1 MIRPSADVP
10 RVHLCREPVDMR
22 KSIDGLAALVSHVLK
37 QDPFSAEL
45 FVFVNRQRN
54 KIKILAWDRS
64 GFVILYK
71 RLEQERFHWPKTEST
86 ATITITGQQLNW
98 LLDGYNLTAMKPHAA
113 LPYRA
118 IA

>member
-1 MIRPSADVP
+1 MIRPSADIS

-37 QDPFSAEL
+37 ADPFSAEL

-54 KIKILAWDRS
+54 KLKILAWDKS

-71 RLEQERFHWPKTEST
+71 RLERERFHWPKTHDT
-86 ATITITGQQLNW
+86 ATVTITGQQLNW
-98 LLDGYNLTAMKPHAA
+98 LLDGYNLTAMRPHAA
-113 LPYRA
+113 LTYRA

>member
-1 MIRPSADVP
+1 MIRPAADIS

-37 QDPFSAEL
+37 ANPFSAEL

-54 KIKILAWDRS
+54 KLKILAWDQS
-64 GFVILYK
+64 GFILLYK
-71 RLEQERFHWPKTEST
+71 RLERERFHWPKLGVE
-86 ATITITGQQLNW
+86 ATVTITGQQLNW
-98 LLDGYNLTAMKPHAA
+98 LLDGYNLNAMKPHAA
-113 LPYRA
+113 LTYRA